1 MSKTSF
7 EKLVHILRLY
17 LEKQVTQ
24 IRKSIS
30 TDCQT
35 ASFLYYIRDQACY
48 HKKTNAFGIS
58 CGLVWLIIRKVSK
71 AIAEL
76 LGKDYTKLTETAA
89 EVENLKQKVLEHRG
103 FPQCIGAID
112 GTHIPMRQPNQNY
125 AD

>member
-48 HKKTNAFGIS
+48 RKKTNAFGIS
-58 CGLVWLIIRKVSK
+58 RGLVWLIIRKVSK

-76 LGKDYTKLTETAA
+76 LGKDYTKLTETAT
-89 EVENLKQKVLEHRG
+89 EVENLKQKFLEHRG
-103 FPQCIGAID
+103 FPQCIGGID
-112 GTHIPMRQPNQNY
+112 DTHIPMRQPNQNY
-125 AD
+125 VD

>member
-48 HKKTNAFGIS
+48 RKKTNAFGIS
-58 CGLVWLIIRKVSK
+58 RGLVWLIIRKVSK

-89 EVENLKQKVLEHRG
+89 EVEHRG
-103 FPQCIGAID
+103 FPQCIGGID